1 MIFLAIYDKDI
12 TVGDSLLIALI
23 SMLLV
28 FIVLTIIYGIVSLM
42 KYIKIKDNPEE
53 EVSNQPVFERNKNVE
68 IKDDDMMAA
77 VLVATIDYVN
87 ETKKDVRLVSVEEI
101 K

>member
-1 MIFLAIYDKDI
+1 MIFLAIYEKDI
-12 TVGDSLLIALI
+12 SVGDSLLIALI

-42 KYIKIKDNPEE
+42 KYIKIKDNSG
-53 EVSNQPVFERNKNVE
+53 EVVSTQPVFERSKNVE